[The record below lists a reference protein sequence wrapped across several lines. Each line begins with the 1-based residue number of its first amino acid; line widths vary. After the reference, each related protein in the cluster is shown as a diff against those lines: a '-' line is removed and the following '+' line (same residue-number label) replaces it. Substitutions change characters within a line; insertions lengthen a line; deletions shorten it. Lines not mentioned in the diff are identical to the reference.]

1 MCKMKRFLNEING
14 WLDTLEEKKKKKINE
29 INEPEDKI

>member
-14 WLDTLEEKKKKKINE
+14 WLDTLEKKKKKINE